1 MVTLWKHTTRHNWT
15 HHILSIWNRQHWVDV
30 LASRLLFQARSY
42 VIQKQ
47 KLTEDSE
54 FGAGTMI
61 SCETFYYIEEFEE
74 TALHGYEMMV
84 QGECVSIAIVLTLF
98 QVSGFK
104 AYK

>member
-1 MVTLWKHTTRHNWT
+1 
-15 HHILSIWNRQHWVDV
+15 
-30 LASRLLFQARSY
+30 
-42 VIQKQ
+42 
-47 KLTEDSE
+47 
-54 FGAGTMI
+54 MI